1 MKNKDFTIQDIFHVL
16 LSNIIW
22 ILIGTVAFG
31 IAAWAY
37 TTYRVPKTYRTTV
50 TLFAESYPN
59 RNSEEGITSS
69 ELSSNKQLAV
79 NYAYIFRSNSVM
91 KMAAEELKKNGINY
105 SYGALKGMTQ
115 VTTTN
120 SSIFSAVFT
129 STDQKNLQVIAETIS
144 AMGVKRIQEIVKTG
158 AVTILDHA
166 EYASVPISPDVSNNT
181 LIGAVMGFVLTSI
194 LFIVKALTN
203 TTVWNEDDLTKQ
215 YEIPVL
221 GTIPLLSAAEKTS
234 AITYTAEKE

>member
-37 TTYRVPKTYRTTV
+37 TTYRIPKIYRTTV

-59 RNSEEGITSS
+59 RSSDEGITSS

-91 KMAAEELKKNGINY
+91 KMAAAELRKNGINY
-105 SYGALKGMTQ
+105 GYGALKGMTQ

-120 SSIFSAVFT
+120 SSIFNAIFT
-129 STDQKNLQVIAETIS
+129 STDQKNLQTIAETIS
-144 AMGVKRIQEIVKTG
+144 EMGVKRIQEIVKTG

-181 LIGAVMGFVLTSI
+181 MIGAIMGFVLTSI
-194 LFIVKALTN
+194 LFIMKALTN
-203 TTVWNEDDLTKQ
+203 STVWNEDDLTKQ

-221 GTIPLLSAAEKTS
+221 GTIPLLSAAEKPGTN
-234 AITYTAEKE
+234 TYTAEKE

>member
-37 TTYRVPKTYRTTV
+37 TTYRIPKIYRTTV

-59 RNSEEGITSS
+59 RNSDEGITSS

-91 KMAAEELKKNGINY
+91 KMASAELRKNGINY
-105 SYGALKGMTQ
+105 GYGALRGMTT
-115 VTTTN
+115 VSTTN
-120 SSIFSAVFT
+120 SSIFSATFT
-129 STDQKNLQVIAETIS
+129 STDQKNLRVIAETIS

-158 AVTILDHA
+158 AVTILDPPENA
-166 EYASVPISPDVSNNT
+166 VAPISPDVSSNT
-181 LIGAVMGFVLTSI
+181 MIGAVIGFVLTSI

-203 TTVWNEDDLTKQ
+203 TTVWNEEDLTKQ

-221 GTIPLLSAAEKTS
+221 GTIPLLAATERASAND
-234 AITYTAEKE
+234 YTAKKE